1 MNKEDLIW
9 KTSVHLKQNGKRK
22 ELPSQ
27 RATFRI
33 TDDLGNAS
41 DFVVKKPSKPV
52 EYTMAD
58 ITNIFESIVSVIE
71 NTLAEGEEIV
81 IRGFG
86 TFTIKQ
92 RKETATV
99 HPVTNERIVIK
110 PHYVPKF
117 SCGNGLKMAAKKY
130 ELSFTDSGREVGE

>member
-9 KTSVHLKQNGKRK
+9 KTSVHLKQNNRRK
-22 ELPSQ
+22 ELPPQ

-52 EYTMAD
+52 EYTMND
-58 ITNIFESIVSVIE
+58 ITAIFDSVISVIE
-71 NTLAEGEEIV
+71 NTLAEGEDV
-81 IRGFG
+81 SIRGFG
-86 TFTIKQ
+86 TFSINQ

-99 HPVTNERIVIK
+99 HPITKEKIVIK

-117 SCGNGLKMAAKKY
+117 SVGNGLKMAAKRY
-130 ELSFTDSGREVGE
+130 ELSFGDTGGEAGE